1 MGIWVQ
7 IRWKWCRWFSSSLC
21 VCVWTESAKKRSTRR
36 VLWVSSGKKRKHK
49 RCYFLFFEL
58 WKVKKEVDDFWTSR
72 HERVNASQACYFY
85 YHNMILGTKWNQF
98 IFFTYLFW
106 FVSISTIW
114 LGFDQF
120 CTSSIIAAA
129 ADTSC
134 FLVYLI
140 EKELFDSCK
149 ISLFLVMFFRLLYS
163 VSVILC
169 QIDRFMAL
177 YLHAEYNNHFN
188 LDLSLKICI
197 LRYPNL

>member
-1 MGIWVQ
+1 ML
-7 IRWKWCRWFSSSLC
+7 FSF
-21 VCVWTESAKKRSTRR
+21 
-36 VLWVSSGKKRKHK
+36 LWVVESQKRGGW
-49 RCYFLFFEL
+49 FLNL
-58 WKVKKEVDDFWTSR
+58 PAWK
-72 HERVNASQACYFY
+72 VNASQACYFH

-114 LGFDQF
+114 LGFDRF
-120 CTSSIIAAA
+120 FTSSIIAAA

-188 LDLSLKICI
+188 LDLSLNICI